1 MARWIKG
8 SAIPYTTFI
17 LHLLHGT
24 DLVRGFEILIWA
36 SLIFKRFIFERSIQK
51 ESELDL
57 KLVLIVLVYNL

>member
-8 SAIPYTTFI
+8 SAIPNTASI
-17 LHLLHGT
+17 LHSPHGT
-24 DLVRGFEILIWA
+24 DLVRSSEILIWA

-57 KLVLIVLVYNL
+57 KVVLIVLVYNL